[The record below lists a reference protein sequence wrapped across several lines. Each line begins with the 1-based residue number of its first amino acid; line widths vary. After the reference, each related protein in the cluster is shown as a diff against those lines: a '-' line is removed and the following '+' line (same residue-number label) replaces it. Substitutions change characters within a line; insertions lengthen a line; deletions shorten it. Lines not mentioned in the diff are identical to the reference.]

1 MATLSRAE
9 LRSWSPGEDRQSGD
23 SSHSDDEPY
32 ENGHS
37 YSLGGVS
44 PSAKSQRR
52 RGGEGEDAATRAA
65 RRAAWRAARL
75 RSLEQ
80 EAIESQKV
88 IKSLVGP
95 ANEIIGEVPP
105 RDKSPSEVE
114 TTQEK
119 IISLELT
126 TSPSSETAPDL
137 DDGGM
142 SLGEVDGAET
152 SLQPDI
158 VQVVNPLLDGGAGRV
173 TTIPVGPSQR
183 LTAYT
188 DQPQ

>member
-105 RDKSPSEVE
+105 RDKSPSEKWPLPRIALRTKPGPILAVK
-114 TTQEK
+114 EK
-119 IISLELT
+119 EK
-126 TSPSSETAPDL
+126 
-137 DDGGM
+137 
-142 SLGEVDGAET
+142 
-152 SLQPDI
+152 
-158 VQVVNPLLDGGAGRV
+158 LLDERITLRTEEYVCPTTGETKVRTV
-173 TTIPVGPSQR
+173 EYIEKVIEKETIPGF
-183 LTAYT
+183 
-188 DQPQ
+188 